1 MAGKAKGIVDSGS
14 MQGAITKA
22 SGASDSNI
30 LGSDAVIHPR
40 RKRTYMFISR
50 NSKIQFNKA
59 GSSATFTSKTTE
71 VIDSSTAKTLSTPV
85 PSGPDFN
92 KHARVEKRSTSVQD
106 HYSSLTSRVPLREL
120 NSTDTQSRTQMSK
133 QSLKRGLLKSPGSRE
148 LASLFRNEA
157 SPVLQSSRQRR
168 NMSKVRVLLSQSM
181 DKETIKMQTKVVLNT
196 LVIHRVPLYILNQY
210 LDVCLWFPSFKFSW
224 TLADIDILWTTLGD
238 DYY

>member
-1 MAGKAKGIVDSGS
+1 

-40 RKRTYMFISR
+40 RKRTYTFISR

-71 VIDSSTAKTLSTPV
+71 VADSLTAKTLST
-85 PSGPDFN
+85 SGPDFS
-92 KHARVEKRSTSVQD
+92 KHAGVEKQPTSAQED
-106 HYSSLTSRVPLREL
+106 QNSILSHRVPLIEL
-120 NSTDTQSRTQMSK
+120 NSAGPQSRTQMSK
-133 QSLKRGLLKSPGSRE
+133 KPLKRGLLKSQGSRE

>member
-1 MAGKAKGIVDSGS
+1 

-50 NSKIQFNKA
+50 NSKVLFNKA
-59 GSSATFTSKTTE
+59 GSSTTFTTNSTE
-71 VIDSSTAKTLSTPV
+71 VADSSIAKTVSA
-85 PSGPDFN
+85 SGPDFN

-106 HYSSLTSRVPLREL
+106 PYSSLTSRVPLREL

-224 TLADIDILWTTLGD
+224 TLADIDILWTILGD